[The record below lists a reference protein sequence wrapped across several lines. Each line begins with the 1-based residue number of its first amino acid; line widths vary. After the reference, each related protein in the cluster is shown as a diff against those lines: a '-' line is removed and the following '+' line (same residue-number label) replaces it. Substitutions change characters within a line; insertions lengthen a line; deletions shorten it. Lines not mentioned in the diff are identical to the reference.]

1 MPRVAVN
8 GVSLHY
14 EEAGSGPP
22 LLLIH
27 AFPVGRGA
35 TDDGRGRKAQTG
47 SVGPEVIAMTRAPVG
62 LVTVWTQPGGRR
74 A

>member
-27 AFPVGRGA
+27 V
-35 TDDGRGRKAQTG
+35 
-47 SVGPEVIAMTRAPVG
+47 
-62 LVTVWTQPGGRR
+62 
-74 A
+74 

>member
-27 AFPVGRGA
+27 AFPVGRHMWEPQIIA
-35 TDDGRGRKAQTG
+35 VARRCRWKTPDTGRLRH
-47 SVGPEVIAMTRAPVG
+47 PR
-62 LVTVWTQPGGRR
+62 
-74 A
+74 